1 MLYICKNSLVTILV
15 FNLLRKSS
23 IYSLNL
29 NTYLL
34 ITILI
39 SLNETIS
46 SQMLFTTNAVSSAL
60 IMFFYISSQIESFTA
75 SIYVRE
81 VKMSVLTEYSLLSS
95 LTVNAVN
102 VSITFKI
109 FIINSLKSVSLFFCL
124 LFDILM
130 HRNVLT
136 FLVKTLIFKWLI
148 LLTEILTW
156 KKSFNALWLKL
167 TAVNFN
173 NELSVISFSDNVT
186 TKWELVS
193 LNLWVCMLDFRNCF
207 SEVAAVSV
215 LCNYSIDFCSERM
228 FSIYL

>member
-23 IYSLNL
+23 ICSLNL

-46 SQMLFTTNAVSSAL
+46 SQISFTTNAVSSAL

-75 SIYVRE
+75 SICVRE
-81 VKMSVLTEYSLLSS
+81 VKMSVLAEYLLLSS

-156 KKSFNALWLKL
+156 KKSFKALWLKL

-173 NELSVISFSDNVT
+173 NELSVISFSDDVT

-193 LNLWVCMLDFRNCF
+193 LN
-207 SEVAAVSV
+207 S
-215 LCNYSIDFCSERM
+215 
-228 FSIYL
+228 